1 MSYNVASGLL
11 RSIGDSKT
19 PLYFLIFSSVLNI
32 ILDVF
37 FIVVVKAGTAG
48 AAYATVISQGLAAV
62 LSFIV
67 MFRKYDILRTHRDD
81 YYMVC
86 NDIADNKTNREV
98 NEMLVEELSELIKAV
113 IKLER
118 WDMGEITL
126 RYNIDEIYN
135 NLCEEMGDVII
146 MMLQF
151 IYKNNIE
158 YEKLLNKMCK
168 KFV

>member
-1 MSYNVASGLL
+1 MKEDKNMLNIL
-11 RSIGDSKT
+11 
-19 PLYFLIFSSVLNI
+19 FSSNI
-32 ILDVF
+32 IN
-37 FIVVVKAGTAG
+37 
-48 AAYATVISQGLAAV
+48 
-62 LSFIV
+62 
-67 MFRKYDILRTHRDD
+67 
-81 YYMVC
+81 MVC

-135 NLCEEMGDVII
+135 NLYEELADVNI

-151 IYKNNIE
+151 IYKNKIE
-158 YEKLLNKMCK
+158 YKKLLNEMCK
-168 KFV
+168 KLIRYYETKQE

>member
-1 MSYNVASGLL
+1 M
-11 RSIGDSKT
+11 
-19 PLYFLIFSSVLNI
+19 
-32 ILDVF
+32 
-37 FIVVVKAGTAG
+37 
-48 AAYATVISQGLAAV
+48 ISDNE
-62 LSFIV
+62 LSFKI
-67 MFRKYDILRTHRDD
+67 INAS
-81 YYMVC
+81 C
-86 NDIADNKTNREV
+86 IDIAENKTNREV

-135 NLCEEMGDVII
+135 NLYEELADVII

-168 KFV
+168 KLIRYYETKQE

>member
-1 MSYNVASGLL
+1 MKENKNMIKLL
-11 RSIGDSKT
+11 
-19 PLYFLIFSSVLNI
+19 FSSNI
-32 ILDVF
+32 IN
-37 FIVVVKAGTAG
+37 
-48 AAYATVISQGLAAV
+48 
-62 LSFIV
+62 
-67 MFRKYDILRTHRDD
+67 
-81 YYMVC
+81 MVC

-98 NEMLVEELSELIKAV
+98 NEMLVEELSELIKAL

-135 NLCEEMGDVII
+135 NLYEELGDVII

-158 YEKLLNKMCK
+158 CEKLLNKMCK
-168 KFV
+168 KLIRYYGTKQE